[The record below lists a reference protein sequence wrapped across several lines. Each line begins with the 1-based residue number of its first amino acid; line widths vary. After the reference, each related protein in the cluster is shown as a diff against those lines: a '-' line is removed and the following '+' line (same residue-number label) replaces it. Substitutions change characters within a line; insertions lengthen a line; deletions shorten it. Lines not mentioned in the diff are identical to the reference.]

1 MKHLILSALLL
12 SAMSSVAQTDDYY
25 VPDSAHSA
33 PSKEE
38 VREVRRREK
47 GMRKIQKHQEKHGC
61 YCPYQKSTSVWDD
74 IWNAGIVGTGK
85 AIYQSTIKPQ
95 VLGEVVGGVQG
106 AAAKSPLPALVGTT
120 AVAIGISEVQ
130 KSRRHQ
136 RNKQVP
142 QAGAACNC
150 DPCPYHGPRWGPS
163 K

>member
-1 MKHLILSALLL
+1 MKHLILALSLL
-12 SAMSSVAQTDDYY
+12 ASITSFAQSDYY
-25 VPDSAHSA
+25 DPDSVPPAAENHEAHR
-33 PSKEE
+33 PSRK
-38 VREVRRREK
+38 VRR
-47 GMRKIQKHQEKHGC
+47 QQEKHGC

-74 IWNAGIVGTGK
+74 IWNAGIVGTSK
-85 AIYQSTIKPQ
+85 AVYQSTVKPQ

-106 AAAKSPLPALVGTT
+106 AAAKSPVPALVGTT

-150 DPCPYHGPRWGPS
+150 DPCPYHGPRWGPA